1 MTSPL
6 ISLQS
11 PKKCPCQTIP
21 PREKQ
26 VSSLKIVHD
35 TLGFFIWLA
44 MELTVHHILSK
55 AADAKAQKVATS
67 DASSKAA
74 KVFKTKSK
82 SHLSPPF
89 TNTHFQ
95 IKLIHRLCSTHTLIS
110 QLAGAKA
117 DAASKAGKASEPS
130 AKGETKPA
138 KSSSTKEEKG
148 ESTKGASKGMSYRW

>member
-1 MTSPL
+1 
-6 ISLQS
+6 
-11 PKKCPCQTIP
+11 
-21 PREKQ
+21 
-26 VSSLKIVHD
+26 
-35 TLGFFIWLA
+35 

-117 DAASKAGKASEPS
+117 DAASKAGKATEPSAEGEPS